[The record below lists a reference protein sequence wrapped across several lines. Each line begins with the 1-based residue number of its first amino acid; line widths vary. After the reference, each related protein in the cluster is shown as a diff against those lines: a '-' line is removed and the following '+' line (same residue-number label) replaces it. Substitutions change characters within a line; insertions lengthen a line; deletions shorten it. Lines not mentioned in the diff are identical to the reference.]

1 MIYEKIFPFD
11 KLSAYIKSL
20 RVRKKAPVIVL
31 CHGCFDIVHPGHIR
45 HLKFAKEQ
53 GNILIVSITPDSCIQ
68 KGSSRPYVP
77 QDLRAENLAA
87 LEIVDAVTIATGETG
102 VEPIEIIKPDIYV
115 KGNEYSIST
124 DPRFLQEKELVEK
137 YNGRVA
143 YSSGDVVFSSSEII
157 RDHQF
162 DTAEGVKLNY
172 LCSRYEIT
180 RACMEKIMANVSS
193 MRFLIVGEAI
203 LDEYKYCEGIG
214 IAQETPVLSISL
226 KHKTQYIGGS
236 GSLALHLASLG
247 ADVTFITSVNMDCE
261 GSDVFTRKINDAG
274 ISLVNIQDQNR
285 AIVFKSHYFVNSNQV
300 LEMENG
306 LYRPLYSNLRTRI
319 MKQFDKEVKTSPN
332 CIVLSDFGY
341 GLLSE
346 DLVTGMI
353 KTASAKKILLA
364 SDISMTLRTRIEK
377 FYESEILTATEM
389 ELRACMHDYENGLSV
404 LISNLYSESK
414 IKEFYLTLADGGA
427 LFFKRPAK
435 NGQQNMESAH
445 IPNLIPHKLDTLGR
459 GEAFF
464 AGVLLGRTAE
474 ANSVQSM
481 YLGSILASV
490 HSKKIGN
497 ETVSKDD
504 IIRLL
509 DERKELST
517 NQKN

>member
-1 MIYEKIFPFD
+1 MLYEKIIPFD
-11 KLSAYIKSL
+11 KLSAYIKNL
-20 RVRKKAPVIVL
+20 RIRKKGSVIVL

-53 GNILIVSITPDSCIQ
+53 GNILIVSITPDSCIK

-102 VEPIEIIKPDIYV
+102 LEPIEAIKPDIYV
-115 KGNEYSIST
+115 KGNEYSISK

-162 DTAEGVKLNY
+162 ETAEGVKLNY
-172 LCSRYEIT
+172 ICSRYEIT
-180 RACMEKIMANVSS
+180 RAFIEKILHNVPN
-193 MRFLIVGEAI
+193 MKFLIVGESI
-203 LDEYKYCEGIG
+203 LDEYKYCDGIG

-226 KHKTQYIGGS
+226 KHKAQYIGGS

-247 ADVTFITSVNMDCE
+247 ADVTFLTSVNMESE
-261 GSDVFTRKINDAG
+261 GSDVFMRKINDAG
-274 ISLVNIQDQNR
+274 ISFVNIQDANR
-285 AIVFKSHYFVNSNQV
+285 PIVFKSHYFVNNNQV

-306 LYRPLYSNLRTRI
+306 LYRPLYSNLRTKI
-319 MKQFDKEVKTSPN
+319 MKQFEKEVKSTPN

-346 DLVTGMI
+346 DLVYGMV
-353 KTASAKKILLA
+353 KSASNKKILLG

-377 FYESEILTATEM
+377 FYDSEILTATEM

-404 LISNLYSESK
+404 LVSNLYSESK
-414 IKEFYLTLADGGA
+414 IREFYLTLSDGSA
-427 LFFKRPAK
+427 LFFDRPSK
-435 NGQQNMESAH
+435 SGSQNMETAH
-445 IPNLIPHKLDTLGR
+445 IPNLIHHKLDTLGR

-464 AGVLLGRTAE
+464 AGVLLGKVSD
-474 ANSVQSM
+474 ANNVQSM
-481 YLGSILASV
+481 YVGSILAAL
-490 HSKKIGN
+490 HSQKMGN
-497 ETVSKDD
+497 ETLKKDD
-504 IIRLL
+504 VIRFL
-509 DERKELST
+509 DERKELLT
-517 NQKN
+517 K